1 MPHKT
6 RLKIAAFLAAMS
18 FLVALGCVL
27 YWPFLHN
34 PLLFDDEAFFYTIP
48 FVYYA
53 TTPIGLGLRV
63 PSYFTLAFTQVTWGS
78 YPIWQ
83 DLSVHRLFSLFF
95 HSACVLALF
104 KLIYE
109 LLCVLKTRGPAIVA
123 DAARRD
129 AALFAIAGAA
139 VFAIHPVAV
148 YGAGYL
154 VQRSIVMA
162 TLFSLLSLILF
173 LRGVTRRRYADALS
187 AALFYS
193 LAVLSK
199 EHSVLLPGVAVLLA
213 FLSGAERRFALRY
226 AVLYLVACIPA
237 AMLVVLLTKGYLGTS
252 YEPHFGD
259 IAVQLEGVFGLDKDR
274 LTLWSSASIQAGL
287 FFKYLGLWLWPDTS
301 SMAIDMRIDFIRALD
316 PARMLVNVAAFAAAG
331 AAGFLLLRR
340 GGLLGLAGFGL
351 LYAWIL
357 FLPEFGV
364 MRFQEPFVLYRSYLW
379 APGIVL
385 AFVAAIA
392 AAPRRTA
399 IVALILVLPVLFY
412 QAHDRLGTLSNSV
425 RVWEDA
431 DAKLPSSGPV
441 PWGSRVLF
449 NLGRAYLIEGQVE
462 KAFKVTDRCM
472 AQYPGTFQCYY
483 ARAGVHSAIR
493 EFDAAIVYFRRAL
506 ETDPTRGIVYHHIG
520 MALEELGRVE
530 EARGYYQVAAKLG
543 FEGGDY
549 QLRRLDKIE
558 KAERRA
564 RPVSSR
570 TAE

>member
-1 MPHKT
+1 MFRKSYSAPAI
-6 RLKIAAFLAAMS
+6 LVVAVGL
-18 FLVALGCVL
+18 LVALSSVL
-27 YWPFLHN
+27 YLPFLRN
-34 PLLFDDEAFFYTIP
+34 PLVFDDEAFFFTIP

-53 TTPIGLGLRV
+53 TTPIGLGLRL
-63 PSYFTLAFTQVTWGS
+63 PSYFTLAFTQVTWGT
-78 YPIWQ
+78 YPVWQ

-109 LLCVLKTRGPAIVA
+109 LLCMLKARGPAIVA
-123 DAARRD
+123 DGTRRD
-129 AALFAIAGAA
+129 AAIFAFAGAS

-187 AALFYS
+187 AALLYS

-199 EHSVLLPGVAVLLA
+199 EHSVLLPGAVMLLA
-213 FLSGAERRFALRY
+213 FLSGAERRFAQRY
-226 AVLYLVACIPA
+226 AALFIAACIPA
-237 AMLVVLLTKGYLGTS
+237 AIVVVLLSKGYLGTA
-252 YEPHFGD
+252 YEPHFGEV
-259 IAVQLEGVFGLDKDR
+259 AAQLEGVFDLHNDR

-287 FFKYLGLWLWPDTS
+287 FFEYLALWVWPDTS
-301 SMAIDMRIDFIRALD
+301 SMAIDMRVDVIKQLAST
-316 PARMLVNVAAFAAAG
+316 RMLVNVTAFAMAG
-331 AAGFLLLRR
+331 ATGCLLLRR
-340 GGLLGLAGFGL
+340 GGLPGLAGFGF

-364 MRFQEPFVLYRSYLW
+364 MRIQEPFVLYRSYLW

-385 AFVAAIA
+385 AVVAIA
-392 AAPRRTA
+392 AAIPRRTA
-399 IVALILVLPVLFY
+399 VVTFTLVLPVLFY
-412 QAHDRLGTLSNSV
+412 QAHDRLVTLSDSV

-431 DAKLPSSGPV
+431 AVKLPSSGPV

-449 NLGRAYLIEGQVE
+449 NLGRAYIIEGRAD
-462 KAFKVTDRCM
+462 KAFEATDRCM

-483 ARAGVHSAIR
+483 GRAGVHSAIR
-493 EFDAAIVYFRRAL
+493 EFDAAIFYFRRAL
-506 ETDPTRGIVYHHIG
+506 ETDPTRGVVYHHIG
-520 MALEELGRVE
+520 MALEELGRLA
-530 EARGYYQVAAKLG
+530 EAKSNYQIAAGLG
-543 FEGGDY
+543 FKGGDY
-549 QLRRLDKIE
+549 QLRRLDKME
-558 KAERRA
+558 KAERQ
-564 RPVSSR
+564 PVSSR